1 MREKD
6 KIESL
11 VGLDYK
17 TVARLMK
24 ESCAEIERLSNTLLA
39 MERVDM
45 TLSKAYCEEYELLL
59 LERLNFSRKLNEFY
73 NDDYKKSSRLFRI
86 IIGRKIRQVAALHKD
101 TLEKLILLRNYMKLN
116 F

>member
-1 MREKD
+1 MTEKD
-6 KIESL
+6 KIESF

-24 ESCAEIERLSNTLLA
+24 ESCAEIERLSNTLFA
-39 MERVDM
+39 MERADM

-59 LERLNFSRKLNEFY
+59 LERLSFSRKLCEFY
-73 NDDYKKSSRLFRI
+73 DADYKKSSWLFRFV
-86 IIGRKIRQVAALHKD
+86 IGRNNRRAAALHKD
-101 TLEKLILLRNYMKLN
+101 TLEKLILLRTYIKLN